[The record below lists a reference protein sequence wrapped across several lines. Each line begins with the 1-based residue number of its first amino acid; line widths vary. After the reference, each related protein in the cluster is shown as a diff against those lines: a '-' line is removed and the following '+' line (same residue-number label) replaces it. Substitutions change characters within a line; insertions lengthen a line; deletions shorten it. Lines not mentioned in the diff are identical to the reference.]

1 MEIIWAI
8 IVLVVIIGGVLIYG
22 AKEFGLCKEECTIV
36 AVGGIV
42 LFVLSL
48 WW

>member
-1 MEIIWAI
+1 MEIMWAI
-8 IVLVVIIGGVLIYG
+8 IVLVIIIGGVLIYG
-22 AKEFGLCKEECTIV
+22 AKEFGLNKEECAIV